1 MNTDDF
7 RVQVRE
13 MLARRARAP
22 RSAGNA
28 EVPQALGVCVPLRL
42 SAPGDL
48 EVLAELIRRV
58 GASPALAEACATGLL
73 RFELSISAAMA
84 SATAAP
90 APPLTPAPAPSSLSS
105 PTCCTACSRGEA
117 CSCLATGGAPAG
129 PTATPWLRGCITE
142 RDIKALPADCRL
154 VRTAPRAQLT
164 PLARDALR
172 QRGITVQPSKEA

>member
-1 MNTDDF
+1 MNTEDF

-13 MLARRARAP
+13 LLARRPPSAQGAEASRSGRA
-22 RSAGNA
+22 
-28 EVPQALGVCVPLRL
+28 QGVCVPLRL
-42 SAPGDL
+42 SAPSDL
-48 EVLAELIRRV
+48 GVLAELIRRV
-58 GASPALAEACATGLL
+58 SVSPALAEACATGLL

-84 SATAAP
+84 SAMPAAP
-90 APPLTPAPAPSSLSS
+90 APPLTPAPATSS

-117 CSCLATGGAPAG
+117 CSCPATGGAPAG

-154 VRTAPRAQLT
+154 VRTAPRTQLT